1 MVFALCFISLA
12 ELQIPD
18 KGNVFYAI
26 KQDVDELKFVM
37 RRKSELEKLKHKQLR
52 SKGKRKKATF

>member
-1 MVFALCFISLA
+1 MLLYCSP

-26 KQDVDELKFVM
+26 KQDVDELKFIM
-37 RRKSELEKLKHKQLR
+37 RRKSELEKIKNRHLKG
-52 SKGKRKKATF
+52 KGKRKKLTL